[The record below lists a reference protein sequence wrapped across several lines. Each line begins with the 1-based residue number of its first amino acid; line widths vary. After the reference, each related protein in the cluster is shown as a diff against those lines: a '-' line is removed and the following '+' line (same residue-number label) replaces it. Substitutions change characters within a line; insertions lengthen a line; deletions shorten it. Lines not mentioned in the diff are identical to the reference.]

1 MTAETPLEV
10 LMRELK
16 VTEAQLKEAEERN
29 AVLDSRLAK
38 AERALK
44 EEQYVSKS
52 LTESGKRDKRDLND
66 VLYRLERVELE
77 ARAKVEV
84 EKRKT
89 KTLLDELE
97 QLNQDYTEEKAL
109 RLHSMYLVGQEEKKT
124 QQATNE
130 ANSFRTIVE
139 AQEEERRGVEAEV
152 KALKSALAA
161 SERIGGGL
169 AHDVAVTANQNRGHV
184 EDTHL
189 LRQRLVEAEK
199 DAVEW
204 RRKFQQATKQI
215 KALELALD
223 KALDKNRA
231 GRGGHR
237 TRDRN
242 ELTGSGSLGRHDRQ
256 HGHTSTRASSSG
268 GLPSLQRQGGGR
280 GNERT
285 RQRATGRGN
294 LAATAPPASSALMA
308 AFNSDPETI
317 TRSRTSQPGLWPP
330 PRSHF

>member
-16 VTEAQLKEAEERN
+16 STEARLREAEEKN
-29 AVLDSRLAK
+29 AGLDSRLAK

-52 LTESGKRDKRDLND
+52 LADAGKRDKRDLND

-77 ARAKVEV
+77 ARAKTEV

-89 KTLLDELE
+89 KTVLEELE
-97 QLNQDYTEEKAL
+97 QLNTDYTEEKAL

-124 QQATNE
+124 EQATRE
-130 ANSFRTIVE
+130 AGGFKTIIE
-139 AQEEERRGVEAEV
+139 AQEEERAAVDAEV

-169 AHDVAVTANQNRGHV
+169 THDVAVTANQNRGHV

-189 LRQRLVEAEK
+189 LRQRLVEAER

-231 GRGGHR
+231 GRGGH
-237 TRDRN
+237 DR
-242 ELTGSGSLGRHDRQ
+242 H
-256 HGHTSTRASSSG
+256 HGHGTRSSSSGG
-268 GLPSLQRQGGGR
+268 GLPSLQRRGGGR
-280 GNERT
+280 GDGRERT
-285 RQRATGRGN
+285 RTRTN
-294 LAATAPPASSALMA
+294 AAAPVAQTAPAASSALMA
-308 AFNSDPETI
+308 AFNQHPGTI
-317 TRSRTSQPGLWPP
+317 ARSRTTQPGLWPP
-330 PRSHF
+330 PPSYF

>member
-1 MTAETPLEV
+1 MTAETPLEI

-16 VTEAQLKEAEERN
+16 ATEAKLKEAEERN
-29 AVLDSRLAK
+29 AVLDSRLGK
-38 AERALK
+38 MERALK
-44 EEQYVSKS
+44 EEQYVAKS
-52 LTESGKRDKRDLND
+52 LADAGERDKRDLND

-89 KTLLDELE
+89 KTVLDELE
-97 QLNQDYTEEKAL
+97 QLNTDYTEEKAL

-124 QQATNE
+124 EQATRE
-130 ANSFRTIVE
+130 AAGFKTIIE
-139 AQEEERRGVEAEV
+139 AQEEERAAVDAEV

-169 AHDVAVTANQNRGHV
+169 GHDLAVTADQNRGHI

-189 LRQRLVEAEK
+189 LRRRLVEAEK

-215 KALELALD
+215 KALEIALD

-231 GRGGHR
+231 GRGGYR
-237 TRDRN
+237 TRD
-242 ELTGSGSLGRHDRQ
+242 ELAGSGSLGRHDRQ
-256 HGHTSTRASSSG
+256 HGLSTRASSSAG
-268 GLPSLQRQGGGR
+268 GLPSLQRKRGGR
-280 GNERT
+280 RERT
-285 RQRATGRGN
+285 QQRATGRDN
-294 LAATAPPASSALMA
+294 LAATAPPPASALMA
-308 AFNSDPETI
+308 AFNQDPGTI
-317 TRSRTSQPGLWPP
+317 ARSRTTQPGLWPP
-330 PRSHF
+330 PPSHF